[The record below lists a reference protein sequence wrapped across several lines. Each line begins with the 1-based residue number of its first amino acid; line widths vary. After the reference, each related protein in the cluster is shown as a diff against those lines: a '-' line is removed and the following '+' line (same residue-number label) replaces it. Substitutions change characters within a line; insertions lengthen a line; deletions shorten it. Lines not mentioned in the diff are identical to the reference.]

1 MSKRSTSKTN
11 YQKAACDRQMNPG
24 HFNCKKMYYLINQ
37 GDNPVNQLIK
47 TVILKMVFA
56 LAAYPLTAI
65 AEENTQPVETGEHI
79 DSYLTATG
87 YILEKHSD
95 APPVITAHFDHC
107 SGTLLAREKRM
118 AKGILIG
125 NNRVLAPADYFIDP
139 CSPPIVL
146 PESTPLTSNNYY
158 CHDQRIKKITH
169 LSLIPESP
177 VETES
182 ETGEARQQARV
193 ATPKIIRVLN
203 ELHFDG
209 TSTVDALLC
218 HRVEN
223 GIINKTPT
231 VAVLSLSKRG
241 VGEIPAEI
249 ATTKL
254 YDRHDDTGSEPPAT
268 YSSLLLRNQMHF
280 LNSETGG
287 RPELQTVNQLIEAA
301 RQLQLIEESKGNIR
315 FDAQPAAL
323 ITSTGDKH
331 YLNALVNDWEIIE
344 EFPSLYDLPDY
355 AQRHPYISKLWKGTS
370 PFTGT
375 IGHTLGMQSI
385 PGLTGAA
392 GGLLA
397 TVEIASTAMLFYIIA
412 SYLSSSP
419 YIYTVMKAGLG
430 IILATGFYRWAT
442 SEY

>member
-1 MSKRSTSKTN
+1 M
-11 YQKAACDRQMNPG
+11 
-24 HFNCKKMYYLINQ
+24 
-37 GDNPVNQLIK
+37 NQLFK
-47 TVILKMVFA
+47 TVIFKLILA
-56 LAAYPLTAI
+56 LAAYPLTII
-65 AEENTQPVETGEHI
+65 AAESTQPMATGEPA

-87 YILEKHSD
+87 YTLEKHSNT
-95 APPVITAHFDHC
+95 PPVITAHFDHC
-107 SGTLLAREKRM
+107 EGYPLAREKRM

-125 NNRVLAPADYFIDP
+125 NDRVLAPADYFIDP

-146 PESTPLTSNNYY
+146 PESPPQLSNNYY
-158 CHDQRIKKITH
+158 CHDQRIKKISH
-169 LSLIPESP
+169 LSLITPSRA
-177 VETES
+177 ETES
-182 ETGEARQQARV
+182 GTDENRQQARV

-223 GIINKTPT
+223 GTINITPT
-231 VAVLSLSKRG
+231 VAVLALSKRG
-241 VGEIPAEI
+241 AGAIPTDI
-249 ATTKL
+249 ATAKL
-254 YDRHDDTGSEPPAT
+254 YDRSGDTGGELPVT
-268 YSSLLLRNQMHF
+268 SSLLLRNHMHF
-280 LNSETGG
+280 LNSATVT
-287 RPELQTVNQLIEAA
+287 RPESQEVNQLIEAA
-301 RQLQLIEESKGNIR
+301 RQLQLFEESKGNTR

-323 ITSTGDKH
+323 ITSTSDEH
-331 YLNALVNDWEIIE
+331 YLTALINDWEIVE

-370 PFTGT
+370 PMTGT

-385 PGLTGAA
+385 PCLTGAA
-392 GGLLA
+392 GGILA

-419 YIYTVMKAGLG
+419 HIYTVMKAGLG
-430 IILATGFYRWAT
+430 VILASGFYRWAT